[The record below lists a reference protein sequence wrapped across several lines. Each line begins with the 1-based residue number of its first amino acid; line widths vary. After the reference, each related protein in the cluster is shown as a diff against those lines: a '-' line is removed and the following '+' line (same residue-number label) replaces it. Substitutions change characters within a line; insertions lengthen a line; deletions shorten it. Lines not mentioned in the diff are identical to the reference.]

1 MMMRVLSSVCVARW
15 RCLSSVV
22 LREKRTEKGSKSERS
37 GRLLKER
44 NIMFR
49 VTNETLKKKTFS
61 RQKPT
66 GTLSA
71 SSSSLYY

>member
-1 MMMRVLSSVCVARW
+1 MMIVLSSACHSLVVSFLC
-15 RCLSSVV
+15 SSQGEKN
-22 LREKRTEKGSKSERS
+22 RERLKERS

-49 VTNETLKKKTFS
+49 VTNETLKKKIFS

-66 GTLSA
+66 GTLST
-71 SSSSLYY
+71 SSSSFYY

>member
-1 MMMRVLSSVCVARW
+1 MMRVLSFVCVARW
-15 RCLSSVV
+15 QCLFLRSSQGEKN
-22 LREKRTEKGSKSERS
+22 RERLKERS

-49 VTNETLKKKTFS
+49 VTNETLKKKIFS

-66 GTLSA
+66 GTLST
-71 SSSSLYY
+71 SSSSSFYY

>member
-1 MMMRVLSSVCVARW
+1 VSFLRSSQGEKN
-15 RCLSSVV
+15 
-22 LREKRTEKGSKSERS
+22 RERLKERS
-37 GRLLKER
+37 GRLKEQW

-66 GTLSA
+66 GTLST
-71 SSSSLYY
+71 SSSSLYN